1 MTTLR
6 TKGPLRAVKVMWHAA
21 LDASWDFFHGTETLT
36 RIAPQNLE
44 TDSENKSQA
53 TYYGATRARPL
64 VQLFHQLGLSREG
77 GFVDFGSGKG
87 RVILIAADYGFK
99 KVVGIDFSEPLCQQA
114 RTNLEAYRRRRK
126 LTSEVIIVHS
136 DVVRYAIKADETTFF
151 LYDPFSAEV
160 LAKVL
165 ENLRASLI
173 AHPRRIQVIYNSPR
187 YHEVMERSGVFTGNR
202 HFVIGGNEFCV
213 YENEGDHVRA

>member
-1 MTTLR
+1 MR
-6 TKGPLRAVKVMWHAA
+6 AKGPLRVVKVLWHAT

-64 VQLFHQLGLSREG
+64 VRLFHQLGPSREG

-87 RVILIAADYGFK
+87 RVILIAAEYGFK
-99 KVVGIDFSEPLCQQA
+99 KVVGIDFSEPLCHRA
-114 RTNLEAYRRRRK
+114 RKNLESYRRRRK
-126 LTSEVIIVHS
+126 LESEISIVHS
-136 DVVRYAIKADETTFF
+136 DVVRYKIQADETIFF

-165 ENLRASLI
+165 ENVRRSLI
-173 AHPRRIQVIYNSPR
+173 AHPRPIQVIYNSPR
-187 YHEVMERSGVFTGNR
+187 YHDVMERCGVFTDNQ
-202 HFVIGGNEFCV
+202 HYVIGGNEFCV
-213 YENEGDHVRA
+213 YGNKSGHVPT